1 MRRFGIRLP
10 LLLVLAL
17 GLLGSGAAPVGA
29 HDALHAGDQAG
40 GAGSWGH
47 QNAFMESLTPAKRLT
62 TTVRVNCENGMAG
75 AFPCKNVDLLAH
87 LQTNSAVGITGSDI
101 EGWTDPQ
108 TGTEWAIQAHSDA
121 TTFIDLSNP
130 EVPVVFGTLLPAE
143 PGVLWRELEVFDN
156 HVYIVQDL
164 TGAGLQIFDLTKLR
178 SAVPGVVYG
187 PLDYTRD
194 TSFGNAHTITI
205 NQDTGFAYVQG
216 SNTCNAGP
224 RMFDLN
230 VNPKVPVFVG
240 CVGMDGYTHDS
251 QCVVYHGP
259 DTTYTGREICAM
271 YNENTLTMVD
281 VTDKAAPVM
290 LSRNCYSTAPATGK
304 YTHQGWFT
312 EDHAHILMDDELDED
327 GSAAVFTTTYLWDM
341 ADLDDPV
348 NLPPHDPP
356 CSPSDDTTGPRFMTP
371 YRHAT
376 KCTDHNQF
384 IVGDLSYQ
392 SNYACGLRV
401 MDVSD
406 VENGNLTE
414 LAYFDTSPAHDFIPG
429 ASDGGDLDG
438 DWANYPYYKSG
449 IVVTSNISKGLFVLK
464 PNLSPTA
471 VNVLSFRARAAGRSV
486 TLTWRTG
493 AELDTVGFNVW
504 RSGAGTSVKVNRTLV
519 PAKGLARAGGAA
531 YRLVDRRNLR
541 AATAYGYRLQVVRRD
556 GTRTWQAST
565 KVRVQR

>member
-1 MRRFGIRLP
+1 MSRLGIRLP

-17 GLLGSGAAPVGA
+17 GLLGSGATPVGA

-40 GAGSWGH
+40 MGSWGH

-62 TTVRVNCENGMAG
+62 TSARVDCENGMAG
-75 AFPCKNVDLLAH
+75 VFPCKNVDLLAH
-87 LQTNSAVGITGSDI
+87 LQTNSAAGITGSDI
-101 EGWTDPQ
+101 EGWTDQ
-108 TGTEWAIQAHSDA
+108 STGKEWAIQGHSDA

-130 EVPVVFGTLLPAE
+130 EVPLVFGTLLPAV

-194 TSFGNAHTITI
+194 TSFGRAHTITI

-216 SNTCNAGP
+216 STTCNAGP

-230 VNPKVPVFVG
+230 VNPKAPVFVG

-259 DTTYTGREICAM
+259 DTTYTGREICAL
-271 YNENTLTMVD
+271 YNEDTLTMVD

-312 EDHAHILMDDELDED
+312 GDHRYILMDDELDED
-327 GSAAVFTTTYLWDM
+327 GSAAVFTTTYLWDV

-348 NLPPHDPP
+348 TDCIPAN
-356 CSPSDDTTGPRFMTP
+356 SNDTTGPRFMPP

-384 IVGDLSYQ
+384 IVGRFSYQ

-401 MDVSD
+401 MDTSRVSEGKLSE
-406 VENGNLTE
+406 V
-414 LAYFDTSPAHDFIPG
+414 AYFDTSPAHDFIAG

-464 PNLSPTA
+464 PKMSPTA
-471 VNVLSFRARAAGRSV
+471 VDVLSFRARAAGRSV

-493 AELDTVGFNVW
+493 AELDTVGFDVR
-504 RSGAGTSVKVNRTLV
+504 RSGAGRSVKVNRTLV

-531 YRLVDRRNLR
+531 YRLVDRNLR
-541 AATAYGYRLQVVRRD
+541 PGAAYGYRLQAVTKD
-556 GTRTWQAST
+556 GTRVWQAST
-565 KVRVQR
+565 KVRVRR